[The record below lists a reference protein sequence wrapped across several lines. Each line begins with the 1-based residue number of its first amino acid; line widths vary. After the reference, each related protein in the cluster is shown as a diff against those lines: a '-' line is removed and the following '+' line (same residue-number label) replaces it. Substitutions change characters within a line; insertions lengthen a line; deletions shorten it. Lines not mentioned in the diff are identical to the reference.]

1 MRRFSVGRGAV
12 DLGPL
17 ASFAQ
22 ARLIHAAATGLD
34 LENKLVQLE
43 GRPPLRYDVLSID
56 IGITP
61 AGGGVPGADEY
72 STPVKPING
81 FSARWDSLV
90 QRVLQ
95 SQSPMHV
102 VVVNASCG
110 RLLVIVAHSGR

>member
-1 MRRFSVGRGAV
+1 M
-12 DLGPL
+12 

-34 LENKLVQLE
+34 LEKKLVQLE

-61 AGGGVPGADEY
+61 AGGGVPGADEH

-95 SQSPMHV
+95 SQAPMHV
-102 VVVNASCG
+102 VVVNAPCG
-110 RLLVIVAHSGR
+110 RLLGILAYSGR